1 MAWVNDGK
9 NISFIDKTGKIVC
22 TGIKQCTDFNANGLA
37 GVKFELNSKKGYLI
51 NKRGD
56 IVYYYD
62 AGEDG
67 KMYNL
72 RRKE

>member
-22 TGIKQCTDFNANGLA
+22 TGIKRCTDFNANGLA
-37 GVKFELNSKKGYLI
+37 GVTFELNSKKGYLI
-51 NKRGD
+51 NKRGE

-62 AGEDG
+62 MGEDG

-72 RRKE
+72 RRRE